1 MTLQPGRLH
10 DKRPVTIAGS
20 TETCETYCPLVCPM
34 KIRQDG
40 KGSHSRKSAA
50 EGGCIYNINVDADF
64 LGVCLTNKKTDDCC
78 TNQPMSFFL
87 VLKSYLA
94 TGSLPRRN
102 FFGRKSWRPWER
114 LFQSSS
120 RSLRIMRRN
129 GGELDDGLQKWMTGW
144 TLDLYEL
151 DIHEDTRIPISKEH
165 VHCCIFWSRIHPQGW
180 RIFTK
185 FARGVFS
192 LRADC
197 ALLVQEQLVPCL
209 REKLQAVARHSCLA
223 MLVKLVGVLMRGI
236 F

>member
-1 MTLQPGRLH
+1 
-10 DKRPVTIAGS
+10 
-20 TETCETYCPLVCPM
+20 
-34 KIRQDG
+34 
-40 KGSHSRKSAA
+40 
-50 EGGCIYNINVDADF
+50 
-64 LGVCLTNKKTDDCC
+64 
-78 TNQPMSFFL
+78 MSFFL

-94 TGSLPRRN
+94 TGSLPRR
-102 FFGRKSWRPWER
+102 FFLQEKLETLRKVVSKQQQVIKDHEAKWEE
-114 LFQSSS
+114 F
-120 RSLRIMRRN
+120 
-129 GGELDDGLQKWMTGW
+129 DDGLQKRMTGW
-144 TLDLYEL
+144 TLDLHEL
-151 DIHEDTRIPISKEH
+151 HIHEDTRIPISKEH